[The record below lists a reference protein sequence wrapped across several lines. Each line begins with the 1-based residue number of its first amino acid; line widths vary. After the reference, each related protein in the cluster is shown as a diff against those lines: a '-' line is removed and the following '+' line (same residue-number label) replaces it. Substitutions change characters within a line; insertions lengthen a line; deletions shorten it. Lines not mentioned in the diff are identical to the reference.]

1 MNDLLNKLNVLLRS
15 TVSNTV
21 DSVTGGARPE
31 ASGVDPG
38 RDAVVLRQRVNEA
51 IQYEDQLQARLR
63 TLESEVARW
72 DEAADAAVSKG
83 DDAAARYAVEQ
94 LTLAKQRAA
103 MAESDLQQHRRVTE
117 ELLLRV
123 NELEA
128 AVADAGLTK
137 EKGPEAALDF
147 GVVADRINTIVDQF
161 RDRVSA
167 LQTGIQARESGE
179 TATPAP
185 PPPPAEV
192 DDDLAS
198 RRDRLSKK

>member
-15 TVSNTV
+15 TVANTV
-21 DSVTGGARPE
+21 DSVTSAARPGP
-31 ASGVDPG
+31 SGPDPG
-38 RDAVVLRQRVNEA
+38 RDAILLRQRVNEA

-63 TLESEVARW
+63 TLESEVTHW
-72 DEAADAAVSKG
+72 DQAADSAVSKG

-103 MAESDLQQHRRVTE
+103 MAESDLRQHQRVTE

-128 AVADAGLTK
+128 AVADAGLNK
-137 EKGPEAALDF
+137 DKGPEAVLDF
-147 GVVADRINTIVDQF
+147 GAVADRVNHLVNQF
-161 RDRVSA
+161 RDRVSE
-167 LQTGIQARESGE
+167 LQTSIQERESGE
-179 TATPAP
+179 STAPPPAP
-185 PPPPAEV
+185 PVAEV